1 MHLRLASYLPH
12 RGRRLWLLSLWIGA
26 VSATA
31 APPPASPWAVRVW
44 RSDGLPDTT
53 VLGLAQTPDGFLW
66 AATAGH
72 IARFDGNRF
81 EAFSRETITPSLD
94 QPITNLLG
102 GEDGA
107 LWLTFAGGGSA
118 RVSPRNTQIFAIP
131 SPASTPLSATES
143 SDGALWIGF
152 ADGSV
157 GEIKNGS
164 LHRYTTADGLPDG
177 PYAIVAKDAQ
187 GRVWFAKGEYVGI
200 FREGRFH
207 VLAQIDRLQKR
218 ICGTR
223 DGGMWVC
230 SGLRLFT
237 CSDTGTLKYLGVM
250 RPKNSGVR
258 ATIMLE
264 ERSGAL
270 WIGTSPGGLFRYD
283 GKDFENVPTSDPDIT
298 SLFEDAERNLWVGTA
313 GGGLNQVRPR
323 AIAVEGDEAGLPFDT
338 VRLLCEDRSG
348 QLWATTQDRTLVR
361 RTPSAWEMLPDNS
374 ARLRG
379 VRVTALGAAPD
390 GALWF
395 GSDTYNLYRLAGD
408 TFTRWQRTD
417 GLTARLVTA
426 LTVGRD
432 GQIWI
437 AGADPVSLQS
447 FDGTR
452 FTNHPLPSTAGPI
465 GILCESPT
473 GEIWGAGNS
482 GGLWRIKPEGIEDE
496 GRKLALRLGHISALH
511 FSSDGTLWIA
521 DSADGLVRVKSERAA
536 AIGAAHGLYDIQI
549 AQVIEDGDGWLWLGA
564 SRGIYKVRR
573 QELDD
578 VADGR
583 AARVQSVRFAP
594 PGIPPLHANFDEA
607 SSGLRS
613 RDGRLWLPMGP
624 ALAVIDP
631 HKLRDD
637 LAPPHVLIRRV
648 TEDEASIARYDTF
661 GSPSHGIS
669 LRRDT
674 QPTVLPAVRRKLE
687 FEFTALSFGAPEN
700 IQFRYRLTGF
710 DADWIEAGIQRTVTY
725 GSLPAGDFRF
735 EVKACNS
742 DGIWNEVPA
751 AFAFTVSPVW
761 WQAWWF
767 RVVAL
772 AVLTGG
778 IFAIVRYVTVRR
790 LRARLHVLEQQA
802 ALDKERSRIARDLH
816 DDLGGRLTQVVLL
829 NELALQ
835 DNTVA
840 APERDRARE
849 VSGAM
854 RQVIKALDETV
865 WALNPRNDTLPD
877 LIDYFGQ
884 FSVEFLHAANIRCRV
899 DLPDHPPKLPVP
911 ADVRHHLFLVLKEA
925 LNNVVRHAQAAEV
938 HLRVS
943 LDHRKLQITIEDN
956 GHGFGVGASDLHADG
971 LRNMRERMVE
981 LGGAFDLTSTATG
994 TRIAFQWTL
1003 PS

>member
-1 MHLRLASYLPH
+1 MHLRPAFYLPH

-26 VSATA
+26 VAVA
-31 APPPASPWAVRVW
+31 ASPPASPWAVRVW

-53 VLGLAQTPDGFLW
+53 VLGLAQTSDGFLW

-81 EAFSRETITPSLD
+81 EAFSGGTITPSQD

-102 GEDGA
+102 GKDGS

-118 RVSPRNTQIFAIP
+118 HLSTDDTQTFAAP
-131 SPASTPLSATES
+131 SPASIPLSAAES

-152 ADGSV
+152 ADGTV
-157 GEIKNGS
+157 GEIKNGM
-164 LHRYTTADGLPDG
+164 LHRYTTADGLPEG
-177 PYAIVAKDAQ
+177 LYAIVARDAN
-187 GRVWFAKGEYVGI
+187 GHVWFAKGDSVGI
-200 FREGRFH
+200 FSEGRFR

-218 ICGTR
+218 ICAAH
-223 DGGMWVC
+223 DGGMWIC

-237 CSDTGTLKYLGVM
+237 CSEAGALKYVGVL

-264 ERSGAL
+264 DRSGVV

-323 AIAVEGDEAGLPFDT
+323 AITVEGNEAGLPFDAM
-338 VRLLCEDRSG
+338 RSLCEDRDG
-348 QLWATTQDRTLVR
+348 QLWAATQDRTLVR
-361 RTPSAWEMLPDNS
+361 RAASGWEMLPDNS

-379 VRVTALGAAPD
+379 VRVTALAAAPD

-395 GSDTYNLYRLAGD
+395 GSDTYNVYRMTGD

-417 GLTARLVTA
+417 GLMARFVTA

-437 AGADPVSLQS
+437 AGADPITLQS

-465 GILCESPT
+465 GILCESPA
-473 GEIWGAGNS
+473 GEIWGAGTT
-482 GGLWRIKPEGIEDE
+482 GGLWRITPDGITDE
-496 GRKLALRLGHISALH
+496 GAKLALRLGHISALH
-511 FSSDGTLWIA
+511 FSPDSTLWIA
-521 DSADGLVRVKSERAA
+521 DTADGLVRVKNDRAA
-536 AIGAAHGLYDIQI
+536 PIGAAHGLYDVQI
-549 AQVIEDGDGWLWLGA
+549 AQVIEDGDGWLWFGA
-564 SRGIYKVRR
+564 GRGIYKVRR

-583 AARVQSVRFAP
+583 ASRVQSVRFAP
-594 PGIPPLHANFDEA
+594 PGIPPLHANFDEP
-607 SSGLRS
+607 SSGLHS

-637 LAPPHVLIRRV
+637 LKPPHVLIRRV
-648 TEDEASIARYDTF
+648 TADEAAIAGYDALGTA
-661 GSPSHGIS
+661 GHGTS
-669 LRRDT
+669 FSRDN
-674 QPTVLPAVRRKLE
+674 QPTTLPAIRRKLE

-710 DADWIEAGIQRTVTY
+710 DADWIEAGTQRTVTY

-751 AFAFTVSPVW
+751 VFAFTVAPVW
-761 WQAWWF
+761 WQTWWF
-767 RVVAL
+767 RALAL
-772 AVLTGG
+772 AVLTGV

-835 DNTVA
+835 DNAVA

-877 LIDYFGQ
+877 VIDYFGQ
-884 FSVEFLHAANIRCRV
+884 FAVEFLHAANIRCRV

-925 LNNVVRHAQAAEV
+925 LNNVVRHAQATEV
-938 HLRVS
+938 NLRVA
-943 LDHRKLQITIEDN
+943 LDHQRLRISIEDN
-956 GHGFGVGASDLHADG
+956 GRGFGVGVSDQHADG

-981 LGGAFDLTSTATG
+981 LGGAFDLASTATG
-994 TRIAFQWTL
+994 TRIDFQWTL